1 MSRLHGQ
8 KQIRLRSAAI
18 ANTSDATRAF
28 GEDPGLIVARP
39 GRSIV
44 NPAFFTVPE
53 GFFALVSSWGR
64 IVDYN
69 GENGPTD
76 IWPAGFHW
84 GHPMTKVLYLVTQQS
99 IVFDAP
105 CRGVLTRDNV
115 SISIDVA
122 VVFRVLERDVKQFAV
137 KVNPKDLE
145 IRLQAQVDQ
154 AVKNLGREIT
164 TRDAY
169 GLRSVRTTVVERNT
183 GEGSEDS
190 GPTGSNPMVVDDEK
204 HGALAAEEKFDGMT
218 EEEHELAQKAQVKGA
233 SATQNMKIALNRAF
247 KSDGIEITDV
257 IIKDVDLPATIQK
270 QLEEKTNVD
279 SRNKAQRMTQKKEV
293 QSTTFS
299 EVIQKLKQSNDE
311 AISQAEGE
319 RDRDVNAVT
328 VELQKAK
335 ADLNNTIE
343 EIRRKAEIEV
353 EAIKQDTALQQAEAD
368 QVVKAT
374 LTAHEAQA
382 KAEAQRVETET
393 EAYVKTTMAR
403 AELESAKFKAKAS
416 ILMSEAEGEIA
427 SQISAMKEYE
437 TEKRRL
443 DVYASLSEN
452 PELTIAPNDA
462 DGSLATMM
470 VADEILQKNAG
481 KPPSRSTILAEMV
494 IQSKG
499 NKSLRLDVGNGD

>member
-1 MSRLHGQ
+1 MARGDRAKEITLSTR
-8 KQIRLRSAAI
+8 QIT
-18 ANTSDATRAF
+18 NTGDATRAF
-28 GEDPGLIVARP
+28 GEDPGLIIARP
-39 GRSIV
+39 GRPV
-44 NPAFFTVPE
+44 TNPFFFTVPE
-53 GFFALVSSWGR
+53 GFHALVSSWGR
-64 IVDYN
+64 IVDYE

-76 IWPAGFHW
+76 CWPPGFHW
-84 GHPMTKVLYLVTQQS
+84 GHPMTKVLYLVTQQA

-122 VVFRVLERDVKQFAV
+122 VVFRVLEKDVKQFAV

-169 GLRSVRTTVVERNT
+169 GLRSVRTTVVEKS
-183 GEGSEDS
+183 GGS
-190 GPTGSNPMVVDDEK
+190 GGGGTPGNNPMVSDDEK
-204 HGALAAEEKFDGMT
+204 YGAAAAEEKNDGMT
-218 EEEHELAQKAQVKGA
+218 DAEHEAAQVAQMKGA
-233 SATQNMKIALNRAF
+233 SATQNMRIALNRAF

-257 IIKDVDLPATIQK
+257 IIKDVDLPDAIQK

-293 QSTTFS
+293 QSTTFN
-299 EVIQKLKQSNDE
+299 EVITKLQQSNEE

-328 VELQKAK
+328 VDLQKAK
-335 ADLNNTIE
+335 AELNNRIE

-353 EAIKQDTALQQAEAD
+353 ESVKQQTGLQAAESE
-368 QVVKAT
+368 QKVKAT
-374 LTAHEAQA
+374 LTSHEAQA
-382 KAEAQRVETET
+382 KAEAQRIETET
-393 EAYVKTTMAR
+393 EAYVKTTMAK

-443 DVYASLSEN
+443 DVYAALSEN
-452 PELTIAPNDA
+452 PELTIAPQDE

>member
-1 MSRLHGQ
+1 MEAVRIS
-8 KQIRLRSAAI
+8 LRQSPIKSTA
-18 ANTSDATRAF
+18 DATKEF
-28 GEDPGLIVARP
+28 GENPGLIVARP
-39 GRSIV
+39 SRSCM
-44 NPAFFTVPE
+44 NPVFFTVPE
-53 GFFALVSSWGR
+53 GFYALVSNFGR
-64 IVDYN
+64 IVDYD
-69 GENGPTD
+69 GPNGPQDT
-76 IWPAGFHW
+76 WPAGFHW
-84 GHPMTKVLYLVTQQS
+84 GHPLKKVLYLVTKQA

-105 CRGVLTRDNV
+105 CRGVLTKDNV
-115 SISIDVA
+115 SIHIDVA
-122 VVFRVLERDVKQFAV
+122 VVFRILEKDVKQFAV

-169 GLRSVRTTVVERNT
+169 GLRSVRTTT
-183 GEGSEDS
+183 LEGKGTDAEE
-190 GPTGSNPMVVDDEK
+190 ME
-204 HGALAAEEKFDGMT
+204 AAEQHAEEVKGMT
-218 EEEHELAQKAQVKGA
+218 QEELEMAQMAQVKGA

-247 KSDGIEITDV
+247 HVDGIEITDV
-257 IIKDVDLPATIQK
+257 IIKDVTLPVSIQR

-279 SRNKAQRMTQKKEV
+279 SRNKAQRMQQKKEV
-293 QSTTFS
+293 QSTTFA
-299 EVIQKLKQSNDE
+299 EVIQKLKQSNSE
-311 AISQAEGE
+311 SISQAEGE

-335 ADLNNTIE
+335 AELNNQLE

-353 EAIKQDTALQQAEAD
+353 EAIKQDTALQKAESE

-443 DVYASLSEN
+443 DVMASLSEN
-452 PELTIAPNDA
+452 PELTIAPNDD

-494 IQSKG
+494 IQAKG
-499 NKSLRLDVGNGD
+499 NKSLRLDVGNAD